1 MGVVGAGRR
10 FRRSVQS
17 WALASVLLGMLMEMA
32 PKPAPPFALESAP
45 GMQAQPEAAKGPL
58 FSRAGRLRGK

>member
-1 MGVVGAGRR
+1 MVGAGRR

-17 WALASVLLGMLMEMA
+17 WALASVILGVLVEMA
-32 PKPAPPFALESAP
+32 AKPASSFALEAAT

-58 FSRAGRLRGK
+58 FSRARRLRGE